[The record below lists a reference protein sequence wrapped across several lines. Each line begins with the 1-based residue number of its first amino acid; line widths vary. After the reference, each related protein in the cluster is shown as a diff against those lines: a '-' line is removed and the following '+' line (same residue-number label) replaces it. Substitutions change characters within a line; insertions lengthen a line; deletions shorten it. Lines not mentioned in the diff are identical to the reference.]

1 MTQEATNNVLVIK
14 NARLS
19 FPDIWT
25 PTDFKGNKQFNYR
38 ATLLIPKTDAVTLSA
53 IDKIM
58 LELCNDKF
66 GSKKGGAAPII
77 VAIKTQSNKCCL
89 SDGNTKAYD
98 GYAEHMALAA
108 IRTTQSGPP
117 LIVGRYND
125 PATSKLE
132 VLKQEGGRPYG
143 GCYVNAKVS
152 FWAQD
157 NEYGQAFRCTLET
170 LQFVKDGDQFSGSGP
185 ATEAGM
191 EELPPEESLV

>member
-66 GSKKGGAAPII
+66 GSKKGSANSRKRHVFGIAVVCFG
-77 VAIKTQSNKCCL
+77 VA
-89 SDGNTKAYD
+89 
-98 GYAEHMALAA
+98 
-108 IRTTQSGPP
+108 
-117 LIVGRYND
+117 V
-125 PATSKLE
+125 
-132 VLKQEGGRPYG
+132 
-143 GCYVNAKVS
+143 
-152 FWAQD
+152 
-157 NEYGQAFRCTLET
+157 
-170 LQFVKDGDQFSGSGP
+170 
-185 ATEAGM
+185 
-191 EELPPEESLV
+191 